1 MFTIVLI
8 NTIETMNFKP
18 SKILVCV
25 GTCAELIK
33 CAPVIKSLEER
44 GVELVVVNLGA
55 AQILFCKSGD
65 QVWDGSAEF
74 MLR

>member
-1 MFTIVLI
+1 MIRLPPIDGIST
-8 NTIETMNFKP
+8 
-18 SKILVCV
+18 
-25 GTCAELIK
+25 
-33 CAPVIKSLEER
+33 
-44 GVELVVVNLGA
+44 VNLLHQA

>member
-1 MFTIVLI
+1 MNDI
-8 NTIETMNFKP
+8 NSVIINEPPYEQNP
-18 SKILVCV
+18 LLQCIAV
-25 GTCAELIK
+25 GIQLW
-33 CAPVIKSLEER
+33 
-44 GVELVVVNLGA
+44 GGA

>member
-1 MFTIVLI
+1 M
-8 NTIETMNFKP
+8 
-18 SKILVCV
+18 SKILLLPL
-25 GTCAELIK
+25 GTTGDLLPMIWIGRQMS
-33 CAPVIKSLEER
+33 VR
-44 GVELVVVNLGA
+44 GHQVTLLWLANYRELVEQAGLELA